1 LKCLFLKGLQFV
13 NLTPN
18 HGKALRNI
26 KRHVWS
32 VPSWS
37 ELPSF
42 YSERSWQ
49 PV

>member
-1 LKCLFLKGLQFV
+1 LKCLLLERLQFV

-37 ELPSF
+37 VLPPF

-49 PV
+49 TV